1 LDSETDKMK
10 NLENKIY
17 DSKKEMEI
25 LDALEE
31 VK

>member
-1 LDSETDKMK
+1 MK

-31 VK
+31 VKQMNKRL